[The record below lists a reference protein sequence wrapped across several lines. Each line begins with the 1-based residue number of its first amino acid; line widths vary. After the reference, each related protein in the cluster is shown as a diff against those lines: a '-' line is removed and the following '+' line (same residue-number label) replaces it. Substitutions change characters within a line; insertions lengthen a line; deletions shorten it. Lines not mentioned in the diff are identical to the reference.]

1 MAKAVIAGYSRSPF
15 TIANKGDLVSVRPE
29 DLLAEV
35 IKDLVIKSKINP
47 GAALITMGGGYF
59 SAGTDNLKRLLE
71 NLPKKLYYSDSQPS
85 SFDWN
90 DKAIIKL

>member
-47 GAALITMGGGYF
+47 EDMAFIQYTSGTITDPKPIKVRHKNLIH
-59 SAGTDNLKRLLE
+59 NLETIEKTLFLDH
-71 NLPKKLYYSDSQPS
+71 S
-85 SFDWN
+85 
-90 DKAIIKL
+90 